1 MKSLNTKNV
10 IIFSLI
16 IAMFTQRALAK
27 CNNPADLDRTFGPQ
41 NNGVVIF
48 NFFDNSIDDIGDGG
62 IVIDDQGRIVVSGTQ
77 GTQFGGRQFG
87 VARLLSNGLLDST
100 FGPNGNGKITI
111 SFSSSDFAR
120 GGVVRD
126 TQGRLIVAGY
136 DDVGNKYEV
145 PVC

>member
-48 NFFDNSIDDIGDGG
+48 NFDNSTNNAGDGG

-77 GTQFGGRQFG
+77 GTQF
-87 VARLLSNGLLDST
+87 
-100 FGPNGNGKITI
+100 
-111 SFSSSDFAR
+111 
-120 GGVVRD
+120 
-126 TQGRLIVAGY
+126 
-136 DDVGNKYEV
+136 
-145 PVC
+145 